1 MLMLLLISSI
11 CSPLFN
17 LLEALVNATVVDGD
31 MDLVNDALLL
41 LLSIFRAIK
50 KAEDVVDARNT
61 PVRIMY
67 LRVSPYASLY
77 LGNSLSLF
85 FR

>member
-1 MLMLLLISSI
+1 MLLGEYSI

-17 LLEALVNATVVDGD
+17 LLEALVNATVVDRE

-50 KAEDVVDARNT
+50 KAEDAVDAQNT
-61 PVRIMY
+61 SVRIVY
-67 LRVSPYASLY
+67 LRVS
-77 LGNSLSLF
+77 F
-85 FR
+85 V